1 MHPLSSSE
9 EGTLEAWES
18 RRNAG
23 LGLGSP
29 LCRVCGLGHQPR
41 SFPLNL
47 ACFISKTETMT
58 SALKFKDRR
67 SQNVPGTLD
76 CCWVRTGKMNL
87 PGAETEI
94 VSDVEN
100 KLIVARRES
109 RGGDKL
115 GDWG

>member
-9 EGTLEAWES
+9 EGTLETWES

-23 LGLGSP
+23 LSLLSQ
-29 LCRVCGLGHQPR
+29 LCRVCGLGHQSR

-47 ACFISKTETMT
+47 ACFISKMETMT

-76 CCWVRTGKMNL
+76 CWVRAGKKNL

-94 VSDVEN
+94 EFQM
-100 KLIVARRES
+100 
-109 RGGDKL
+109 
-115 GDWG
+115 